1 MTTTNTQQ
9 DAADASATTTAGVV
23 RGAVLDGV
31 QRFLGIPYA
40 VAARFQHPQPAPA
53 WEGERDA
60 TAYGPIP
67 PQVPMIIE
75 QMLGSADIEQDE
87 DACLSLNVF
96 APAAATPGSAH
107 PVMVWIHGGAFVTGS
122 GRTAWYEGDNLVRR
136 GDVVV
141 VTINYRLGA
150 LGFAEGVSEGSGNL
164 GVLDQVAALRWVH
177 DNIASF
183 GGDPAN
189 VTIFGESAG
198 GCSVVTLLACP
209 ASVGLVHRAIAQ
221 SPSIGQ
227 LREAARGA
235 DATDELLVALGLP
248 AGATDQL
255 LTIGTDQLTKTA
267 GGLFNEMP
275 KGVTAASPTADGTV
289 LAASVDGILAA
300 MAASPVPLVI
310 GTNRD
315 EMALF
320 SAMDPT
326 YASLDDAGLHKLA
339 VAILGPDADA
349 LVDAYRAAR
358 PEASARDLAIAIST
372 DHTFRAPATR
382 LAQARAEAGHATW
395 LYEFTWATP
404 AFGGMLGSCHALEIP
419 FVFDNLDK
427 PGVGMFT
434 GDGAERQGIATDM
447 AERWLS
453 FARTGSPTAD
463 ETQPSWP
470 AYDTQTRPVL
480 RIDVVREVVLDPDAS
495 LRELW

>member
-1 MTTTNTQQ
+1 MTTNSTTQHGST
-9 DAADASATTTAGVV
+9 DARATTTAGAVL
-23 RGAVLDGV
+23 GTVLDGV

-40 VAARFQHPQPAPA
+40 VAARYQQPQPAPA

-87 DACLSLNVF
+87 DACLTLNVF
-96 APAAATPGSAH
+96 TPAADAGARA
-107 PVMVWIHGGAFVTGS
+107 VMVWIHGGAFVTGS
-122 GRTAWYEGDNLVRR
+122 GRTVWYEGDNLVRR

-164 GVLDQVAALRWVH
+164 GVLDQVAALQWVR
-177 DNIASF
+177 DNIAAF
-183 GGDPAN
+183 GGDPGN

-209 ASVGLVHRAIAQ
+209 ASSGLVHRAIAQ

-227 LREAARGA
+227 LREAARGVE
-235 DATDELLVALGLP
+235 ATDELLVALGLP
-248 AGATDQL
+248 AGDTGQL
-255 LTIGTDQLTKTA
+255 LTVSTDQLTKTA
-267 GGLFNEMP
+267 GGLFNEIP

-289 LAASVDGILAA
+289 LASSVEGILAA
-300 MAASPVPLVI
+300 MAANPVPLVI

-320 SAMDPT
+320 SAMDPA

-349 LVDAYRAAR
+349 VIDAYRAAR
-358 PEASARDLAIAIST
+358 PTASARDLAIAISS

-382 LAQARAEAGHATW
+382 LAEARAELGHPTW

-427 PGVGMFT
+427 PGVAMFT
-434 GDGAERQGIATDM
+434 GDGAERQGIATAM
-447 AERWLS
+447 AERWLA
-453 FARTGSPTAD
+453 FARTGTPTGT
-463 ETQPSWP
+463 ETEPQWP
-470 AYDTQTRPVL
+470 VYDTTARPVL
-480 RIDVVREVVLDPDAS
+480 RIDVVREVVLDPDTS
-495 LRELW
+495 LREQW